1 MILMINPSTHSPI
14 DLAMSGPRL
23 DEQPASES
31 QVNTAGANENAG
43 PAAYEQAIQKFV
55 RDGKNP
61 ELLQL
66 REGLVDVLEQYNR
79 VIRDYFKSPVND
91 EDENGPFLRLL
102 MNNASVNLVEP
113 KVLTYLGR
121 VIHSESEVG
130 IAEFMG
136 KAGLKPPVNRRELQ
150 QVIDALPSKPE
161 LPPRTSAG
169 GLRALIQ
176 LGNKSV

>member
-14 DLAMSGPRL
+14 DLAMSGPRHDDL
-23 DEQPASES
+23 HASES
-31 QVNTAGANENAG
+31 QVNTADTKENAG

-66 REGLVDVLEQYNR
+66 REGLVRVLDSFNR
-79 VIRDYFKSPVND
+79 SVKNDSKSPAD
-91 EDENGPFLRLL
+91 DRYEHFLLFL
-102 MNNASVNLVEP
+102 MGNESVKLVEP
-113 KVLTYLGR
+113 IAVNYEGE
-121 VIHSESEVG
+121 VIYFPWEDG
-130 IAEFMG
+130 IAKFMN
-136 KAGLKPPVNRRELQ
+136 KAGLRPPVNRRELQ
-150 QVIDALPSKPE
+150 QIIDALPLKPE
-161 LPPRTSAG
+161 SPPRTSAG

>member
-55 RDGKNP
+55 RNGKNP

-66 REGLVDVLEQYNR
+66 REGLLDVLKQYEVR
-79 VIRDYFKSPVND
+79 RGDSKPPEFDQY
-91 EDENGPFLRLL
+91 LL
-102 MNNASVNLVEP
+102 DLLFHNKRGVVNLVEP
-113 KVLTYLGR
+113 IVETERGR
-121 VIHSESEVG
+121 IIFSLSELP
-130 IAEFMG
+130 IDQFMVW
-136 KAGLKPPVNRRELQ
+136 KGLKPPLNKRELQ

>member
-1 MILMINPSTHSPI
+1 MINPSTQSLL
-14 DLAMSGPRL
+14 DLAMSGPRF

-31 QVNTAGANENAG
+31 QVNTSGANENAG

-66 REGLVDVLEQYNR
+66 REGLGRVLDAFNR
-79 VIRDYFKSPVND
+79 SVKNDSKSPAD
-91 EDENGPFLRLL
+91 DRYELFLLFL
-102 MNNASVNLVEP
+102 MGNESVKLVEP
-113 KVLTYLGR
+113 IVVTHRGQIIY
-121 VIHSESEVG
+121 SQPEEG
-130 IAEFMG
+130 IAAFMG
-136 KAGLKPPVNRRELQ
+136 KAGLKPPTNKRELQ